1 MEEQPARGLEAY
13 RQTSSGLG
21 SLSKELELTKV
32 AEQLGPLERDF
43 DEVTNLS
50 DLVI

>member
-1 MEEQPARGLEAY
+1 MEEQPARGLEA
-13 RQTSSGLG
+13 
-21 SLSKELELTKV
+21 KV